1 MHENNGM
8 KITDIIRF
16 AIQALVGYPTRTLL
30 MLLAMAIGVGSV
42 VVLSTLGDGARNY
55 VIGQF
60 SSLGSNLLIVLPGR
74 SETVGGPPPLLG
86 ITPRDLTLDDA
97 AALLR
102 STNIRYVAPILLGAA
117 PVSRGVLEREVTI
130 IGSTPHLL
138 PIRQLKMAAGR
149 FLPEGDA
156 TRAAS
161 VCILGFKIK
170 QELFGSTSALGE
182 TVRIGDWRFQVVGV
196 LAKKGQS
203 VGMDMGDI
211 VIIPV
216 ASAQALFNSASLFRI
231 MIEANDRDSLSR
243 AKDAVVKIIRER
255 HDGEDDVTVIS
266 QDAVLA
272 TFDRIFK
279 TLTLTVTGIG
289 GISIAVAGILIM
301 NVMLIAVSQRRA
313 EVGLLKAIGAPSG
326 QIIVLFLAES
336 AILSIMGTA
345 LGLLLAAAGTWGI
358 EQAFPDFPLNVPLWS
373 LFAAVIISVTTGL
386 VFGVLPAMRA
396 ARLDPVLSLSRR

>member
-1 MHENNGM
+1 M

-16 AIQALVGYPTRTLL
+16 AVRASIGYPTRTLL

-60 SSLGSNLLIVLPGR
+60 SSLGTNLLIVLPGR

-86 ITPRDLTLDDA
+86 ITPRDLTLQDA
-97 AALLR
+97 MALLR
-102 STNIRYVAPILLGAA
+102 SSYIRYVAPISLGAA
-117 PVSRGVLEREVTI
+117 PVSWGRLERDVTI
-130 IGSTPHLL
+130 LGSTPDLFQV
-138 PIRQLKMAAGR
+138 RQLQMAGGR
-149 FLPEGDA
+149 FLPEGDI
-156 TRAAS
+156 TRAAP
-161 VCILGFKIK
+161 VCVLGFKLK
-170 QELFGSTSALGE
+170 QELFGNTPALGE
-182 TVRIGDWRFQVVGV
+182 TVRIGDWRYHVIGI
-196 LAKKGQS
+196 LAEKGQS

-211 VIIPV
+211 AIIPV

-231 MIEANDRDSLSR
+231 MIEAIDRDAISR
-243 AKDAVVKIIRER
+243 AKDTVIKIIRAR

-289 GISIAVAGILIM
+289 AISIAVAGILIM

-336 AILSIMGTA
+336 AILSIIGAA
-345 LGLLLAAAGTWGI
+345 LGLLVAAAGTWGI
-358 EQAFPDFPLNVPLWS
+358 ERAFPDFPLDIPLWS
-373 LFAAVIISVTTGL
+373 LWAAVVVSVVTGL